1 MVLIGHDPVEADLIR
16 PGILLVILV
25 IQRMRLHGIEISV
38 RKVEATRGVLGQ
50 VRLLHRRV
58 GLLGVKEDFHLLLHQ
73 DLLSAC

>member
-25 IQRMRLHGIEISV
+25 IQRMRLRWIEIPV
-38 RKVEATRGVLGQ
+38 GKVETTGGVLGQ
-50 VRLLHRRV
+50 VRLLHRRI

-73 DLLSAC
+73 DLISAC

>member
-25 IQRMRLHGIEISV
+25 IQRMRLCWIEIPV
-38 RKVEATRGVLGQ
+38 GKVETTRGVLGQ
-50 VRLLHRRV
+50 VRILHIRV

-73 DLLSAC
+73 GLLRAC

>member
-1 MVLIGHDPVEADLIR
+1 
-16 PGILLVILV
+16 
-25 IQRMRLHGIEISV
+25 MRTFYAATNCEKLSVSV

-50 VRLLHRRV
+50 VRLLHRRI